1 MQNELNTIE
10 RKVRLMGG
18 VVKSKSDIESLLK
31 NSKSM
36 KFKTEKLHYQLL
48 YCKHFLN
55 LEIENSDFAWKNT
68 ESMEKYF
75 DKTAKIRS
83 TKKIRKGYLG
93 SSII

>member
-18 VVKSKSDIESLLK
+18 VVKSTSDIESLLK

-36 KFKTEKLHYQLL
+36 KFKKI
-48 YCKHFLN
+48 LN
-55 LEIENSDFAWKNT
+55 LDIENSEFAWKTT

-75 DKTAKIRS
+75 DRTAKIRS